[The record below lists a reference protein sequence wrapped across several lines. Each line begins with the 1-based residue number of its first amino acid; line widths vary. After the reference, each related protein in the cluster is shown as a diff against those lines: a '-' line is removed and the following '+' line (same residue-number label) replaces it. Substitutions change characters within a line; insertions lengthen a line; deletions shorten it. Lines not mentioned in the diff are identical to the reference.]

1 MLLSESPRRQ
11 TVSKLVSWG
20 HWFAFFN
27 IIIALLIS
35 SIYVFATPLPE
46 SILGKLYLGLN
57 WLGHISFITFLA
69 FILFIIPLCY
79 NFSNIKVVKGIS
91 SVLAALSLSFLAFDA
106 LIYTRTGVHVSFT
119 ARDIIVDETVQ
130 QTSQFTWQEGI
141 FFSVLFI
148 IWLSFQLLM
157 ANALWQRI
165 EKFSRKRIGQSVIG
179 LFLACF
185 IGSHAM
191 HVWADAELY
200 QPIIKQ
206 DDMFPLSYPATAKT
220 TLSRYGLLDINS
232 YETKKTVQFSYEI
245 NQLNYPKEPVYCP
258 LTNTKP
264 WLVIYG
270 TEALNTDFLPQ
281 HSQVPHYRTAESL
294 DQQLTTLL
302 YGLPSLYHQYLKNTD
317 PIVLELFKGFAIPT
331 TMVLPS
337 NVIAIPENI
346 DVVSQ
351 STLLSSMQDSPQGFF
366 FTVADADYFKNIVT
380 SIDLNNYAWVIINH
394 DDKNTGSIHSNLPL
408 APSSI
413 ALNEDVIPTVL
424 DAMGCAVTPAI
435 YSNGQSLINPTRKWH
450 VTTQNDAVVLVTERT
465 VTQVLSNG
473 IVEITDRQ
481 STKQLNEPLDNV
493 LFKRAMKHLNQ
504 FSTVK

>member
-35 SIYVFATPLPE
+35 SIYVFATPLPD
-46 SILGKLYLGLN
+46 SMLGQLYLGLN

-79 NFSNIKVVKGIS
+79 NFSNIRVVKGIS
-91 SVLAALSLSFLAFDA
+91 SVLAALGLALLAFDA

-119 ARDIIVDETVQ
+119 AREIIVDEAVQ
-130 QTSQFTWQEGI
+130 QTSQLTWQEGV
-141 FFSVLFI
+141 FFAVLFI

-232 YETKKTVQFSYEI
+232 YETKKTVQFSYKV

-258 LTNTKP
+258 LTQSKP

-270 TEALNTDFLPQ
+270 TETLNTEFLPQ
-281 HSQVPHYRTAESL
+281 HSRVPHYRTTESL
-294 DQQLTTLL
+294 EQQLTTLL

-317 PIVLELFKGFAIPT
+317 PVVLELFKGFSIPT

-351 STLLSSMQDSPQGFF
+351 RTLVNTMQDSAQGFF

-380 SIDLNNYAWVIINH
+380 SIDLNDFSWLIVSNSN
-394 DDKNTGSIHSNLPL
+394 DKTGSIHSNLNL
-408 APSSI
+408 RDASI

-424 DAMGCAVTPAI
+424 DAMGCTVAPVV
-435 YSNGQSLINPTRKWH
+435 YSNGQSLIHPTRKWH
-450 VTTQNDAVVLVTERT
+450 VTTQNDAVVLLTERT

-473 IVEITDRQ
+473 IVEITNRKND
-481 STKQLNEPLDNV
+481 KQLNEPLDNV

>member
-35 SIYVFATPLPE
+35 SIYVFATPLPD
-46 SILGKLYLGLN
+46 SMLGQLYLGLN

-79 NFSNIKVVKGIS
+79 NFSNVRVVKGIS
-91 SVLAALSLSFLAFDA
+91 SVLAALGLALLAFDA
-106 LIYTRTGVHVSFT
+106 LIYTRTGVHVSLT
-119 ARDIIVDETVQ
+119 AREIIVDEAVQ
-130 QTSQFTWQEGI
+130 QTSQLSWQEGV
-141 FFSVLFI
+141 FFTVLFI
-148 IWLSFQLLM
+148 IWLSFQLLI

-179 LFLACF
+179 LFTACF
-185 IGSHAM
+185 IGSHAL

-220 TLSRYGLLDINS
+220 TLSRYGLLDLNS
-232 YETKKTVQFSYEI
+232 YETKKTVQFSYEV

-264 WLVIYG
+264 WLVIFG
-270 TEALNTDFLPQ
+270 TERLNTDFLPL
-281 HSQVPHYRTAESL
+281 HSSIPNFQTTESL
-294 DQQLTTLL
+294 EEQITTLL
-302 YGLPSLYHQYLKNTD
+302 YGLPSLYHQYLNNTD
-317 PIVLELFKGFAIPT
+317 PVVLELLRGFSIPT

-337 NVIAIPENI
+337 NVITIPENI

-351 STLLSSMQDSPQGFF
+351 QVLLNTLQNSAQGFF
-366 FTVADADYFKNIVT
+366 FTVADADDYESIVT
-380 SIDLNNYAWVIINH
+380 SIDLNNFSWLIVNNSNEGAS
-394 DDKNTGSIHSNLPL
+394 SIHSNLKL
-408 APSSI
+408 ISTI

-424 DAMGCAVTPAI
+424 DAMGCTVDPTV
-435 YSNGQSLINPTRKWH
+435 YSNGQSLVKPTRKWH
-450 VTTQNDAVVLVTERT
+450 VTTQNDAVVLLTEHT
-465 VTQVLSNG
+465 VTQVLNNG
-473 IVEITDRQ
+473 MVEITNRQ
-481 STKQLNEPLDNV
+481 NKQPLNEPLDNV
-493 LFKRAMKHLNQ
+493 LFIRAMKHLNQ